1 MSGMDARQR
10 QLVKVSQLYYQDDL
24 TQGEI
29 AARLHLS
36 RSKVVRLL
44 QEARQV
50 GIVQIRI
57 IAPSNTSVALE
68 RRLECRFN
76 LQQAVVVESDSMRR
90 DEIRAAVGNEG
101 ARLLANVLKPGTVLA
116 LSSGTTLAAVVDA
129 MAPMHDAD
137 VSIVELQGMVSDG
150 GTPGEYDTEHLA
162 THLAETIQAQYRLL
176 PVPREMGTPE
186 AVTAILSD
194 PRIQRTLALARRAH
208 VLLVGMGSIDP
219 LSPTLSHLAD
229 DVLTALKGEGAV
241 GEIATRFFDAVGTPC
256 HSALDARLIGLELTE
271 MRTIPVRIGAAF
283 GLPKVPAIVG
293 ALRGGYVN
301 MLVTD
306 APTAEAVLAH
316 APPGEAM
323 GKEREEREERSGHAV
338 P

>member
-44 QEARQV
+44 QEARQA

-57 IAPSNTSVALE
+57 IVPQHMSGDLE
-68 RRLECRFN
+68 RRLEHRFD
-76 LQQAVVVESDSMRR
+76 LQQAVVVESDAMRH
-90 DEIRAAVGNEG
+90 DEIRAAVGSET

-116 LSSGTTLAAVVDA
+116 ISSGTTLAAVVDA
-129 MAPMHDAD
+129 MAPMHDID
-137 VSIVELQGMVSDG
+137 VAIVELQGIVSDG
-150 GTPGEYDTEHLA
+150 GSSDEYDTEHLA
-162 THLAETIQAQYRLL
+162 TRLAETIHAQYRML

-186 AVTAILSD
+186 VVTAILSD
-194 PRIQRTLALARRAH
+194 PRIQRTLALARQAH

-219 LSPTLSHLAD
+219 LSPTLAHLTD
-229 DVLTALKGEGAV
+229 DVLTALKGTGAV
-241 GEIATRFFDAVGTPC
+241 GEIATRFFDAGGTPC
-256 HSALDARLIGLELTE
+256 PSALDARLIGLELTE

-293 ALRGGYVN
+293 ALRGRYVN
-301 MLVTD
+301 TLVTD
-306 APTAEAVLAH
+306 APTAVAILNHTA
-316 APPGEAM
+316 PGEAKE
-323 GKEREEREERSGHAV
+323 KEREEHSRHAV